1 MGSEETTSLRQ
12 FPLGW
17 FASGLAPKDYQVRI
31 DRTEHYSGKASGF
44 ITCKAEKPSGF
55 GTLMQVFKA
64 DNYRGKRLRM
74 TGYVKTEDVATWA
87 GLWMRVDGPGG
98 AILAFDNM
106 QDRPIRGTIGWE
118 EYEVVLDVPSNGV
131 NISFGL
137 LLAGQGKAWADDFAF
152 EEVGED
158 VPVTDL
164 KNRIREMPE
173 EPVNLGFEDLG

>member
-1 MGSEETTSLRQ
+1 MVSEQAASLRQ

-17 FASGLAPKDYQVRI
+17 FASGSAPKDYEARI
-31 DRTEHYSGKASGF
+31 DREEHYSGAASGF
-44 ITCKAEKPSGF
+44 IASRSDRPSGF

-64 DNYRGKRLRM
+64 DNYRGKRVRM
-74 TGYVKTEDVATWA
+74 TGYLKVEGVETWA

-106 QDRPIRGTIGWE
+106 QDRPVKGTIGWE
-118 EYEVVLDVPSNGV
+118 QYEVVLDIPPNGV
-131 NISFGL
+131 NVSFGV
-137 LLAGQGKAWADDFAF
+137 LLAGRGRAWADDFAF
-152 EEVGED
+152 EIVGDD

-164 KNRIREMPE
+164 KKKIKDMPA

>member
-1 MGSEETTSLRQ
+1 VVDSGQTSGLQQ
-12 FPLGW
+12 FPSGW
-17 FASGLAPKDYQVRI
+17 FASGSAPKEYEVRI

-44 ITCKAEKPSGF
+44 ITCKTDQPTGF

-64 DNYRGKRLRM
+64 DKFHGKRVRM

-87 GLWMRVDGPGG
+87 GLWMRVDGPAG

-118 EYEVVLDVPSNGV
+118 EYEVVLDVPANSV

-137 LLAGQGKAWADDFAF
+137 LLAGRGKAWADDFAF
-152 EEVGED
+152 EEVGTD
-158 VPVTDL
+158 VAVTDL
-164 KNRIREMPE
+164 KGKIRGMPG
-173 EPVNLGFEDLG
+173 EPVNLGFED